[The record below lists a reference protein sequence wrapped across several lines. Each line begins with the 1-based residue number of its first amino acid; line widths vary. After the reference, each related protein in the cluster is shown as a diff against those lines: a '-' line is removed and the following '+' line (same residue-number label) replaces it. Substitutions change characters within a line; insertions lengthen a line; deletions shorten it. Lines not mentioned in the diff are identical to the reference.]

1 MLPPSGQTEED
12 KWTLNYVPGDLFSCP
27 EDESLAH
34 CISEDCRMGAGIA
47 VIFKKKF
54 NGVEEL
60 KQQSESDFLF
70 TLSEVEIVSEVVK
83 DVFSCHQNVFNQGI
97 TTKMKTE

>member
-12 KWTLNYVPGDLFSCP
+12 KWRLNYVPGDLFSCP

-34 CISEDCRMGAGIA
+34 CISEDCCMGKGIA
-47 VIFKKKF
+47 VMFKKKF

-70 TLSEVEIVSEVVK
+70 
-83 DVFSCHQNVFNQGI
+83 HQLKLKLFLINIFHHFNCD
-97 TTKMKTE
+97 

>member
-12 KWTLNYVPGDLFSCP
+12 KWRVNYVPGDLFSCP

-34 CISEDCRMGAGIA
+34 CISQDCRMGAGIA
-47 VIFKKKF
+47 VAFRKKF

-60 KQQSESDFLF
+60 KQQSESDFL
-70 TLSEVEIVSEVVK
+70 TSSEAEIVSGVPK
-83 DVFSCHQNVFNQGI
+83 DVFSCHHNVFNQGI
-97 TTKMKTE
+97 TTKMETE